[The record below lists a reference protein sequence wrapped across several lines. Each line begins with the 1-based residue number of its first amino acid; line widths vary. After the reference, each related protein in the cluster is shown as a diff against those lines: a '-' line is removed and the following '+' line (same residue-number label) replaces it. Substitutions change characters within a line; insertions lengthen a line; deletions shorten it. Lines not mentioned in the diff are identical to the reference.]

1 MEIFQ
6 HEIEDGLAQSIASQT
21 SVAYISP
28 AVDAKKSLHLNEKAI
43 AEFLNRSYASNQSQ
57 IDDLFNLTAVLVS
70 TGWNK
75 NDDIFLSEEM
85 WAARKTPEDKQFN
98 FMHNEKD
105 IIGHI
110 TGNYAVNFEGEILE
124 DDLDFSQVP
133 PDFNIITNAVIYK
146 TWSDKDLRDRMRNI
160 IAEIEAGGKWYVSM
174 ECLFP
179 RFDYALQ
186 DARGNMK
193 LVNREESTAYLTKHL
208 RAYGGSGEYDGYKL
222 GRVLRN
228 LSFSGKGLVTK
239 PANPRSIIINEKSVS
254 NTKEKQMDIEELKAK
269 LAKAELELAEAAKMN
284 EEMKKKMEQKK
295 DEESKATL
303 AQLEEYKTA
312 IAEKDQ
318 TLASLQEQVSKLA
331 QELADT
337 KASIDTLKSEKEAAE
352 AKYNDMQKKMKMEK
366 RKAQL
371 AEAGVDES
379 DLEDTL
385 ASVESLD
392 DNGFEKIVSM
402 MKKKMAKKETM
413 ASEQVAASASVAE
426 EILED
431 AVVTEKTVASVV
443 NEVISDDET
452 SEKLRSSASEWL
464 SGCFSTLGK
473 KTKK

>member
-6 HEIEDGLAQSIASQT
+6 QEIEDGLSQAIASQ
-21 SVAYISP
+21 SSIAYISP
-28 AVDAKKSLHLNEKAI
+28 AVDARKSLHLNEKSI
-43 AEFLNRSYASNQSQ
+43 AEFLFRSNASSEDQA
-57 IDDLFNLTAVLVS
+57 DLFYLTSVLVS

-75 NDDIFLSEEM
+75 NDDIFLAEEM
-85 WAARKTPEDKQFN
+85 WAARHTPEDKQFN
-98 FMHNEKD
+98 YMHNEKD

-110 TGNYAVNFEGEILE
+110 TGNYAVNFEGELIE
-124 DDLDFSQVP
+124 DDIDFSMVP

-146 TWSDKDLRDRMRNI
+146 SWSDKDLRDRMKTI
-160 IAEIEAGGKWYVSM
+160 VAEIEAGGKWHVSM

-186 DARGNMK
+186 DAKGSIR

-208 RAYGGSGEYDGYKL
+208 RAYGGTGEYDGYKL

-254 NTKEKQMDIEELKAK
+254 DIKEKQMDIEELKAK

-318 TLASLQEQVSKLA
+318 TLASLQEQVNQLSQQLT
-331 QELADT
+331 ET
-337 KASIDTLKSEKEAAE
+337 RASLEAIQAEKEATE
-352 AKYNDMQKKMKMEK
+352 AKWHDMQKKMKMEK

-371 AEAGVDES
+371 AEAGVDEP
-379 DLEDTL
+379 DLDETL
-385 ASVESLD
+385 ASIEALD
-392 DNGFEKIVSM
+392 DASFDKIVAM
-402 MKKKMAKKETM
+402 MKKKMAKKMMKPEDD
-413 ASEQVAASASVAE
+413 AKASASVAD

-431 AVVTEKTVASVV
+431 VVETEKTVASVV
-443 NEVISDDET
+443 NETVNDDEVAN
-452 SEKLRSSASEWL
+452 KLRSSAAEWL
-464 SGCFSTLGK
+464 GGCFSTLGK

>member
-6 HEIEDGLAQSIASQT
+6 KEIEDGLAQAIASQS
-21 SVAYISP
+21 SVAYLSP
-28 AVDAKKSLHLNEKAI
+28 AVSAKKSFHLNERSVAHIVKA
-43 AEFLNRSYASNQSQ
+43 AELDNENQM
-57 IDDLFNLTAVLVS
+57 DLFYLTSVLVS

-75 NDDIFLSEEM
+75 NDDIFLAEEM

-98 FMHNEKD
+98 YMHNEKD

-110 TGNYAVNFEGEILE
+110 TGNYVVDYMGDLIP
-124 DDLDFSQVP
+124 DDMDLADIP
-133 PDFNIITNAVIYK
+133 ADFNIITNAVIYK
-146 TWSDKDLRDRMRNI
+146 TWSDKELRDRMRTI
-160 IAEIEAGGKWYVSM
+160 IEEIEQGGKWHVSM

-186 DARGNMK
+186 DSKGSMK

-239 PANPRSIIINEKSVS
+239 PANPRSVILNEKSVS
-254 NTKEKQMDIEELKAK
+254 ENIKEKQMDIEELKAK

-318 TLASLQEQVSKLA
+318 TLASLQEQISKLS
-331 QELADT
+331 QELTDT
-337 KASIDTLKSEKEAAE
+337 KASFDALRTEKEATE
-352 AKYNDMQKKMKMEK
+352 AKYQDMQKKMKMEK

-371 AEAGVDES
+371 AEAGVEES
-379 DLEDTL
+379 DLEETL
-385 ASVESLD
+385 ASVEALD
-392 DNGFEKIVSM
+392 DVGFDKIVAM
-402 MKKKMAKKETM
+402 MKKKMAKEKMKEVPAK
-413 ASEQVAASASVAE
+413 ASESAAE
-426 EILED
+426 DILDD
-431 AVVTEKTVASVV
+431 AVESNKTVASVI
-443 NEVISDDET
+443 NETEDDDA
-452 SEKLRSSASEWL
+452 SQKLRSSAAEWL
-464 SGCFSTLGK
+464 GGCFSTLGK

>member
-6 HEIEDGLAQSIASQT
+6 KEIEDGLAQAIAAQS
-21 SVAYISP
+21 SVAYLSP
-28 AVDAKKSLHLNEKAI
+28 AISARKSFHLNEKSI
-43 AEFLNRSYASNQSQ
+43 AHIVKAAELNSESQ
-57 IDDLFNLTAVLVS
+57 IDLFNLSSVLVS

-75 NDDIFLSEEM
+75 NDDIFLAEEM

-98 FMHNEKD
+98 YMHNEKD

-110 TGNYAVNFEGEILE
+110 TGNYVVDYDGELIP
-124 DDLDFSQVP
+124 DDSDFSDIPSQ
-133 PDFNIITNAVIYK
+133 FNIITTAVIYK
-146 TWSDKDLRDRMRNI
+146 TWSDKDLRDRMKQI
-160 IAEIEAGGKWYVSM
+160 IAEIEEGGKWHVSM

-179 RFDYALQ
+179 RFDYALR
-186 DARGNMK
+186 DTKGSVK

-208 RAYGGSGEYDGYKL
+208 RAYGGSGEYDGYQL

-239 PANPRSIIINEKSVS
+239 PANPRSVILNEKTVS
-254 NTKEKQMDIEELKAK
+254 EKKEKHMDIEELKAK

-284 EEMKKKMEQKK
+284 EEMKKKMQEKK

-318 TLASLQEQVSKLA
+318 TLASLQEQINQLS
-331 QELADT
+331 QELSDT
-337 KASIDTLKSEKEAAE
+337 KASLETIRAEKEETE
-352 AKYNDMQKKMKMEK
+352 AKWKDMEKKTKMEK

-371 AEAGVDES
+371 AEAGVEES
-379 DLEDTL
+379 DLEETL

-392 DNGFEKIVSM
+392 DTSFDKIVAM
-402 MKKKMAKKETM
+402 MKKKMAKMKEEDKTK
-413 ASEQVAASASVAE
+413 ASDSAAE
-426 EILED
+426 DILAD
-431 AVVTEKTVASVV
+431 ATETTKTVASSL
-443 NEVISDDET
+443 NEDADDSDDIQ
-452 SEKLRSSASEWL
+452 KLRSSASEWL
-464 SGCFSTLGK
+464 GNCFSTLK